1 MDPLTQ
7 VGAGK
12 VDGILF
18 ALQCRKPK
26 PKTRLV
32 AFTGLAGSGKSTAA
46 QVLIDAGWVRVKFA
60 DILKSMLQTYY
71 EMCGLGRDEISRRIE
86 GDLKEEPDSYLRGCT
101 PRHAMQT
108 LGGEW
113 GRDLLNPDLWVN
125 AWQKRVELQ
134 LRAGLSVV
142 VDDLRYAN
150 EETALRALG
159 GEVIVIKRVAHKG
172 VPQHPSEGYE
182 PDADAVIQNDGNIPE
197 LHREISRYIAAD

>member
-26 PKTRLV
+26 PKPRLV

-71 EMCGLGRDEISRRIE
+71 EMCGLGRDEISRRKVTSRKSPTVTSE
-86 GDLKEEPDSYLRGCT
+86 AVPPGT
-101 PRHAMQT
+101 PCRP
-108 LGGEW
+108 LV
-113 GRDLLNPDLWVN
+113 VN
-125 AWQKRVELQ
+125 
-134 LRAGLSVV
+134 G
-142 VDDLRYAN
+142 
-150 EETALRALG
+150 
-159 GEVIVIKRVAHKG
+159 
-172 VPQHPSEGYE
+172 
-182 PDADAVIQNDGNIPE
+182 
-197 LHREISRYIAAD
+197 AATS